1 MLLLVSV
8 EEGGIGEWLI
18 EEEVKGV
25 SEILTRFI
33 GSYPLFEMNEHG
45 VEDIVIP
52 ETEVKGDV
60 ADDMDAGKEESL
72 LRKTVKKRG
81 IVS

>member
-1 MLLLVSV
+1 VLLLVSV

-33 GSYPLFEMNEHG
+33 GSYPLF
-45 VEDIVIP
+45 
-52 ETEVKGDV
+52 
-60 ADDMDAGKEESL
+60 
-72 LRKTVKKRG
+72 
-81 IVS
+81 

>member
-45 VEDIVIP
+45 VNMV
-52 ETEVKGDV
+52 
-60 ADDMDAGKEESL
+60 
-72 LRKTVKKRG
+72 
-81 IVS
+81 